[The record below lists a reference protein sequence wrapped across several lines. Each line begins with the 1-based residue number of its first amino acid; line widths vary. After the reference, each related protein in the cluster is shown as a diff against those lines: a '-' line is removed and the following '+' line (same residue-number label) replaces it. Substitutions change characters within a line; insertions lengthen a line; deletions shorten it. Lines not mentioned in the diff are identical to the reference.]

1 MTAAVASQPHPWHHL
16 RMPPYA
22 PPADPS
28 ILRPELIGP
37 FDIIGDVHG
46 CGDELEE
53 LLARL
58 GYTVKWDNGT
68 NGRHVQVTPPPG
80 RTAVY
85 VGDLVDRGPR
95 TPDVLRLVMA
105 MVKAGAALC
114 VMGNH
119 DLKFKRWLAGRSVEM
134 GHGLAESVQ
143 QMQAEPAALRAEV
156 YAFLGT
162 LPDYLCLDGGRLTI
176 AHAGIEAW
184 MIGKISDRIR
194 SFCLYGDRTNGERDA
209 SGLTV
214 RYNWAAAYAGPSMV
228 AYGHTPVA
236 EATRVNNTI
245 CLDTGCCFGGRL
257 TALRWPEQTLVS
269 VPARRNYVTTLRP
282 FGLPPARA
290 ATVATKLLSNQV

>member
-1 MTAAVASQPHPWHHL
+1 
-16 RMPPYA
+16 MPPYA

-28 ILRPELIGP
+28 IMRHDLTGP

-46 CGDELEE
+46 CADELEE
-53 LLARL
+53 LLGTL
-58 GYTVKWDNGT
+58 GYTVQWDDT
-68 NGRHVQVTPPPG
+68 ADGRQVQVSPPPG
-80 RTAVY
+80 RQAVF

-105 MVKAGAALC
+105 MVDAGTAHC

-134 GHGLAESVQ
+134 GHGLADSVR
-143 QMQAEPAALRAEV
+143 QMEAEPAAFRNDV
-156 YAFLGT
+156 YDFLGR

-184 MIGKISDRIR
+184 MIGNISDRIR

-209 SGLTV
+209 FGLSL
-214 RYNWAAAYAGPSMV
+214 RYNWAALYAGNSV
-228 AYGHTPVA
+228 VVYGHTPVTD
-236 EATRVNNTI
+236 ATRVNNTI
-245 CLDTGCCFGGRL
+245 CLDTGCCFGGKL

-269 VPARRNYVTTLRP
+269 VHARQAYVSTLRP
-282 FGLPPARA
+282 FGLPPTRA
-290 ATVATKLLSNQV
+290 SFAAKRTSPRQT